1 MRGMNPI
8 LVTLIMG
15 IAAWVPAGARA
26 DAQTPGRAPN
36 PQAVEEVKSG
46 VRTTANAAW
55 WGFDAVDATER
66 LQAALDSGAKSLLIP
81 NMGEPWIVRPLTLRG
96 DMEIMFEP
104 GTLVLAKKD
113 EFLGGGDS
121 LFRATD
127 VDNLV
132 IRGYGATLRMRKKD
146 YQNPPYKK
154 AEWRMG
160 ISINGCKNVLI
171 EGLRIESSGGDGVY
185 IAGGSRF
192 PWSEDVTVR
201 NVVCD
206 DHHRQGI
213 SVISAVNLLIENC
226 LLANTLG
233 TAPTAGIDLEPDG
246 KDERLVN
253 CVIRNCVMESNAGH
267 GILVYM
273 RQLTRE
279 SEPVSVRFEN
289 CLVRMGHTAGQTMEH
304 FTDIDME
311 AGAGMV
317 VGAAKDDGPKGLVE
331 FINCSSENTGK
342 EGAKVF
348 DMAADGVRVRFV
360 NCSWRTPWV
369 SASRTYWGTRTPVRL
384 ELRRPELTT
393 SAGNV
398 EFVDCHVFD
407 RVVRPVINYD
417 EPNAGEYGIRNV
429 SGRIT
434 LHGPAGAPATMKLGP
449 KATDITLEVVSAVN
463 DAEPLKRAPGADAE

>member
-1 MRGMNPI
+1 MRGKWQTVI
-8 LVTLIMG
+8 VAVLAGLVVHQG
-15 IAAWVPAGARA
+15 VAV
-26 DAQTPGRAPN
+26 AQEVEPGRAPN
-36 PQAVEEVKSG
+36 AQAIEDVKSG
-46 VRTTANAAW
+46 ARTAANAAW
-55 WGFDAVDATER
+55 WGFNKEDATEL
-66 LQAALDSGAKSLLIP
+66 LQSALDSGAKVLVIP
-81 NMGEPWIVRPLTLRG
+81 NMGDPWVVKPLTLRG
-96 DMEIMFEP
+96 NMEINFEP
-104 GTLVLAKKD
+104 GTVVLAKKD
-113 EFLGGGDS
+113 EFTGGGDS

-132 IRGYGATLRMRKKD
+132 IRGYGATLHMRKKD
-146 YQNPPYKK
+146 YQNPPYKR

-185 IAGGSRF
+185 VAGGSRF

-201 NVVCD
+201 NVICN

-226 LLANTLG
+226 ILSNTLG

-253 CVIRNCVMESNAGH
+253 CVIRNCTMENNAGH

-289 CLVRMGHTAGQTMEH
+289 CLVRMGDSALQTMKDFMDVE
-304 FTDIDME
+304 ME

-331 FINCSSENTGK
+331 FVNCSSENTGK

-348 DMAADGVRVRFV
+348 DMTADGVKVRFV
-360 NCSWRTPWV
+360 NCSWRNPWV

-407 RVVRPVINYD
+407 TVARPVINYD

-429 SGRIT
+429 TGRIT
-434 LHGPAGAPATMKLGP
+434 LHGPLGAPATMKMGP
-449 KATDITLEVVSAVN
+449 RVTDVTLELVTATSEI
-463 DAEPLKRAPGADAE
+463 EPAKRVPGADAE